1 MSSSVAKETG
11 SPVATSVA
19 KSLPGATPLPA
30 REVDHPVRMG
40 LALLPDDARQ
50 ALRWLLRGHA
60 ATSTFFPTAVRRALL
75 RLGGVKLGRVIWGL
89 ERCWFESEHVSIG
102 SGCAINSE
110 CSFEGHGPIV
120 VGRDVLFGPEVMILT
135 SDHHIDPDGEVSRSA
150 TYREVRIGD
159 RCWIGARVMIMPGV
173 TIGEGTVIGAGALVT
188 KDCDPGA
195 VYVGVPAKRV
205 R

>member
-1 MSSSVAKETG
+1 MSSSVANEGT
-11 SPVATSVA
+11 SPAA
-19 KSLPGATPLPA
+19 KSSPGAMPLPA
-30 REVDHPVRMG
+30 REIDHPVRMG
-40 LALLPDDARQ
+40 FALLPDDVRR
-50 ALRWLLRGHA
+50 ALQWLLRGHA
-60 ATSTFFPTAVRRALL
+60 ATSTLFPTAVRRALL

-102 SGCAINSE
+102 AGCAINSE
-110 CSFEGHGPIV
+110 CWFEGHGRIV
-120 VGRDVLFGPEVMILT
+120 IGRDVLFGSQVMILT
-135 SDHHIDPDGEVSRSA
+135 SDHDIAPDGQVARQA
-150 TYREVRIGD
+150 TYGEVHIED
-159 RCWIGARVMIMPGV
+159 RCWIGTRVMIMPGV

>member
-1 MSSSVAKETG
+1 M
-11 SPVATSVA
+11 
-19 KSLPGATPLPA
+19 PGATPLPD

-60 ATSTFFPTAVRRALL
+60 ATSTLLPTAVRRALL
-75 RLGGVKLGRVIWGL
+75 RLGGVQLGAVIWGL
-89 ERCWFESEHVSIG
+89 ERCYFESENVSIG
-102 SGCAINSE
+102 PGCAVNAE
-110 CSFEGHGPIV
+110 CWFEGHGRIV
-120 VGRDVLFGPEVMILT
+120 IGRDCLFGSQVMILT
-135 SDHHIDPDGEVSRSA
+135 SDHAIDPNGQVSRTPTYGEVH
-150 TYREVRIGD
+150 IKD
-159 RCWIGARVMIMPGV
+159 RCWIGTRVMIMPGV